1 MTKVECDIRCRS
13 NMSDFMVCFSKLQ
26 FVPAPNFFKSL
37 LFFGYH
43 HYHHPKQYPQKH
55 LQSGFACFAP
65 SPHPSLRST
74 FGSFSPRLRC
84 HLGHPFGWPPG
95 SVAQRS
101 PGWHRSPLAAQRLQP
116 VAAAGPIPAAM
127 WSDALAPAVD
137 GRRS

>member
-1 MTKVECDIRCRS
+1 MTKVECDIGCRS

-26 FVPAPNFFKSL
+26 SVPAPNFFKAL
-37 LFFGYH
+37 LFFDYL
-43 HYHHPKQYPQKH
+43 HPQKYPQKH
-55 LQSGFACFAP
+55 LQSGFAP

-116 VAAAGPIPAAM
+116 VAAAGPIHAAM